1 MDGILQKYN
10 FLVNQGK
17 IMLPR
22 ACQKLLA
29 VVQQEVTDG
38 QATWII
44 SKNTWRWLVCPA
56 GSLPGQYK
64 HMITSIL
71 KKKKLLKL
79 GSQWG
84 TSHSNN
90 NRHFLLNTSNTMA
103 SEKTFSR
110 SIFSPKDVPSG
121 SGGGCR
127 WWYHL
132 MTTAWLGKSG
142 GLEIRLPYPTP

>member
-1 MDGILQKYN
+1 MDGIFQKYN

-71 KKKKLLKL
+71 KKKKTPQTWEPMGNISFKQQQTLS
-79 GSQWG
+79 SQHQQHNGIWKD
-84 TSHSNN
+84 
-90 NRHFLLNTSNTMA
+90 FLQINIQSQRR
-103 SEKTFSR
+103 TFWQ
-110 SIFSPKDVPSG
+110 
-121 SGGGCR
+121 
-127 WWYHL
+127 WWRVSL
-132 MTTAWLGKSG
+132 MISSYDNCLAG
-142 GLEIRLPYPTP
+142 